1 VSKIGAR
8 ITCGET
14 SFIATVEWTSLIVG
28 ARHVRIWPIGLATA
42 AARHGR
48 LPRGNLP
55 AATPFVNP
63 HSAHHG
69 RRREAGGASII
80 PPDATASAEIKR
92 PLPRRRAC
100 RRDRRGSASRASA
113 PPRGA
118 WCRRRVPTAALGRMS
133 VPGTIA
139 LDSSGDATVLALAP
153 TGIGPG
159 MTARHGIERLAL
171 HGGTPR
177 RAPRA

>member
-1 VSKIGAR
+1 MQQHPPRSSGHYRGDEPA
-8 ITCGET
+8 GE
-14 SFIATVEWTSLIVG
+14 IDG
-28 ARHVRIWPIGLATA
+28 
-42 AARHGR
+42 
-48 LPRGNLP
+48 
-55 AATPFVNP
+55 
-63 HSAHHG
+63 G
-69 RRREAGGASII
+69 RRAGRALHREALGAADVS
-80 PPDATASAEIKR
+80 
-92 PLPRRRAC
+92 
-100 RRDRRGSASRASA
+100 
-113 PPRGA
+113 
-118 WCRRRVPTAALGRMS
+118 PTAALGRMS